1 MDGEKGNFNT
11 LILGSA
17 NSLKSSSTI
26 LENQDFDKRNFS
38 LSIWDH
44 KDNFLCLL
52 KPASGILEGQSYNE
66 NLTRNIYGEETLSF
80 TIPAYINENKE
91 NEKWDYIFNEQ
102 KIRYIKYDNIT
113 NKPIQTKEFVLKH
126 YEENRNGYEKVI
138 QCECESLAVYELSKM
153 GWNITFDV
161 DYISQYEIENEPDD
175 FLSLDYWLRKIF
187 YKETNLGRVSTTT
200 EYTYLLQGLQ
210 LRDNKGYPIEKEY
223 SIDENGNYHFERINE
238 PVCSSTTE
246 ILENHLNPNG
256 WTWEVQA
263 IDPRRLD
270 EQVTTSTLYEEPTI
284 DRYIEVSPNNYLP
297 YSYQKYQ
304 VEYTEKVLDY
314 HIVTV
319 YDYEEDG
326 TRIPHL
332 ISMPYYKNEIRT
344 REEIAL
350 KPFPISEEDYD
361 KYQYVTNIKKSL
373 VTCERSNIFS
383 VIQTLCETFKVWA
396 YFNYNYN
403 EQGEITERKIIF
415 KTEAVDDNIV
425 FDFSYGKNLQ
435 SCSRV
440 IDSNEL
446 VTKLIIPDTESNLDS
461 NRILSIKQSVQNPTG
476 EGYIYNFDYFYN
488 TGNLT
493 KLTETEKIGNI
504 SVTSH
509 SDEYYINYHCGK
521 LKNINNNITNLQSYL
536 VPLYQRQMELEGE
549 ISVQQASITALKD
562 NIQAIQEK
570 IDAIPENMQVI
581 SSWSDNINQQ
591 NYIGELKTLSAT
603 TDASGNSFLYL
614 NFNREDIIYNQ
625 NIEYPKYRL
634 DSNGEIIS
642 GTTISVSSYIPRFYT
657 NSTWAAGTEV
667 TDLDFTQ
674 LDLNKGIPIY
684 SNIDDDNV
692 KFIKGFLFNNDLNLG
707 RSYIRVRYQYAPL
720 IYYYYLIQD
729 YWKKIDN
736 TNKIIS
742 DLNTDLQEI
751 NNKIIV
757 NESQLNNLL
766 NEKNEM
772 ILQFEKKYA
781 PFIKEGYWEPTD
793 YQSQIAPEQ
802 LNTSSTSSIYEGIT
816 IIYKKL
822 SDLKLNSSLHNYSYY
837 IELSEDASDILT
849 DTITMI
855 TLNPVGTGEIV
866 VPRYQGH
873 DFEIFKKKN
882 ENKYILGISPD
893 LIDTYVKNNYDEE
906 YYKGTIEY
914 KTISS
919 NIVEQNKLWINF
931 TSENSPQ
938 IEENYIYISN
948 DNILTDSLEVYD
960 STGEN
965 KLELYKDYT
974 YSYDYTGYNSSGQR
988 VPLDEQS
995 SYDNNIYYDYILKI
1009 TLKNTPINNSTSNYI
1024 VKYNTESTL
1033 TYLYNDVIGVS
1044 KDYSMPKIT
1053 YSISMVDL
1061 SGLNEYKDYKPIL
1074 GQKVPIFDP
1083 EMRLNGYEGVITS
1096 ISKNLE
1102 HPEETQIE
1110 LATYQTRF
1118 EDIFQKLTATM
1129 TDVKY
1134 NQNDIMAAANS
1145 FTPEGSIKANVF
1157 QKSLNENNYQIQLGV
1172 NNDITIDKTSG
1183 ITLVDQDN
1191 NNAVKII
1198 GNGIFLTEEFNGND
1212 SQWVTGITGKG
1223 INANTLTS
1231 GNIDTKNINIWN
1243 SSEGQIRFIWNEQGL
1258 FAYGSKGVSG
1268 TSTSTV
1274 QDFVDYD
1281 KFVKFNY
1288 DGLQFS
1294 DNGRSALSLG
1304 WDGLNIS
1311 AQNNS
1316 LHLDA
1321 NNGLLLQ
1328 EWSNGNATTRLELG
1342 KLDEGSIYGLRLKSK
1357 TGEVTLQNDS
1367 EGDLWLQRHI
1377 RLGGKMNSNNTV
1389 ENSTAG
1395 IYGYD
1400 LSTSTEVPEEM
1411 QMGLRRNDAGDV
1423 VWDST
1428 PIRFWAG
1435 PQEKENYKNNIHIS
1449 NSDITS
1455 SSFSTSISTN
1465 LNKINDKS
1473 PTLAKFKVSANGD
1486 IIASGIDVGGWIGQG
1501 DKLHSADNEAILR
1514 SNGYDV
1520 SENNYP
1526 LIAIGKSDNNPDLSY
1541 GTDYAFRVYQDGT
1554 VVANK
1559 LQINMSAVNG
1569 LSTSIDNI
1577 NNYINNV
1584 NTDINNYINSV
1595 STDVNNYIDSVNT
1608 KVEKIVNLDN
1618 ESGLAIVST
1627 INTLGNNISNIANL
1641 TDTSLNIY
1649 KALYNSDG
1657 SSKIL
1662 TQAQVTSIAAGAVD
1676 LSSIGGFT
1684 NTNSS
1689 TGGLTQQVGN
1699 YYVGLKTPQN
1709 NNNIV
1714 FYAGTSGAADE
1725 NNAFW
1730 IKADG
1735 SVKASNITLTGNTNN
1750 NGYLINSGAFKVT
1763 QSGIVTASNMTLTG
1777 NTNNSGNLISA
1788 GTSFTVTQAGNVTAN
1803 NITFNGTITANYNN
1817 INYTGINTD
1826 ITSITINNRQY
1837 TYRVVRGLVVGA
1849 YTS

>member
-11 LILGSA
+11 LILGST

-52 KPASGILEGQSYNE
+52 KPASGTLEGQSYNE

-102 KIRYIKYDNIT
+102 KVRYIEYDNIT

-175 FLSLDYWLRKIF
+175 FLTLDYWLRKIF

-210 LRDNKGYPIEKEY
+210 LRDNEGYPIEKEY

-270 EQVTTSTLYEEPTI
+270 KQVTTSTLYEEPTI

-297 YSYQKYQ
+297 YSYQKLNIDNSLIKPYERGTYYKGEYVLYKNTIYQ
-304 VEYTEKVLDY
+304 VYYETSGMFDTGVYINLPSIRPPSNWIIIGSNTEKL
-314 HIVTV
+314 
-319 YDYEEDG
+319 
-326 TRIPHL
+326 L
-332 ISMPYYKNEIRT
+332 
-344 REEIAL
+344 
-350 KPFPISEEDYD
+350 PFPIPEEDYD

-446 VTKLIIPDTESNLDS
+446 VTKLIIPDAESNLDS

-476 EGYIYNFDYFYN
+476 EGYIYNFNYFYN
-488 TGNLT
+488 TGNLSR
-493 KLTETEKIGNI
+493 LTADEKVGDI

-536 VPLYQRQMELEGE
+536 VPLYQRQMELEGK

-614 NFNREDIIYNQ
+614 NFNREDIIYGDGD
-625 NIEYPKYRL
+625 IEYPKYRL

-642 GTTISVSSYIPRFYT
+642 GTTISVSSYIPRYYT
-657 NSTWAAGTEV
+657 DSTWTAGTEV
-667 TDLDFTQ
+667 TDDLDFTE
-674 LDLNKGIPIY
+674 LNSNIGEAVY
-684 SNIDDDNV
+684 SNIDDDNIKR
-692 KFIKGFLFNNDLNLG
+692 KFIKGFLFNNLNLG

-816 IIYKKL
+816 TIYKKL

-837 IELSEDASDILT
+837 IELSEDPSNILT

-855 TLNPVGTGEIV
+855 TLNPVGTGEIA

-873 DFEIFKKKN
+873 DFEIFKKGIEGEEK
-882 ENKYILGISPD
+882 KYILAISPD
-893 LIDTYVKNNYDEE
+893 LIDTYVKNNYNEE

-914 KTISS
+914 KTVSS
-919 NIVEQNKLWINF
+919 NIVEQNKSWINF
-931 TSENSPQ
+931 TSENSPY
-938 IEENYIYISN
+938 IAEKYIYLSN

-988 VPLDEQS
+988 VSLDEKS
-995 SYDNNIYYDYILKI
+995 SYDDNIYYDYILKI
-1009 TLKNTPINNSTSNYI
+1009 TLKNTPINSSTSNYI

-1033 TYLYNDVIGVS
+1033 TYLYNDAIGVS

-1102 HPEETQIE
+1102 RPEETQIE
-1110 LATYQTRF
+1110 LAT
-1118 EDIFQKLTATM
+1118 
-1129 TDVKY
+1129 
-1134 NQNDIMAAANS
+1134 
-1145 FTPEGSIKANVF
+1145 
-1157 QKSLNENNYQIQLGV
+1157 
-1172 NNDITIDKTSG
+1172 
-1183 ITLVDQDN
+1183 
-1191 NNAVKII
+1191 
-1198 GNGIFLTEEFNGND
+1198 
-1212 SQWVTGITGKG
+1212 
-1223 INANTLTS
+1223 
-1231 GNIDTKNINIWN
+1231 
-1243 SSEGQIRFIWNEQGL
+1243 
-1258 FAYGSKGVSG
+1258 
-1268 TSTSTV
+1268 
-1274 QDFVDYD
+1274 
-1281 KFVKFNY
+1281 
-1288 DGLQFS
+1288 
-1294 DNGRSALSLG
+1294 
-1304 WDGLNIS
+1304 
-1311 AQNNS
+1311 
-1316 LHLDA
+1316 
-1321 NNGLLLQ
+1321 
-1328 EWSNGNATTRLELG
+1328 
-1342 KLDEGSIYGLRLKSK
+1342 
-1357 TGEVTLQNDS
+1357 
-1367 EGDLWLQRHI
+1367 
-1377 RLGGKMNSNNTV
+1377 
-1389 ENSTAG
+1389 
-1395 IYGYD
+1395 
-1400 LSTSTEVPEEM
+1400 
-1411 QMGLRRNDAGDV
+1411 
-1423 VWDST
+1423 
-1428 PIRFWAG
+1428 
-1435 PQEKENYKNNIHIS
+1435 
-1449 NSDITS
+1449 
-1455 SSFSTSISTN
+1455 
-1465 LNKINDKS
+1465 
-1473 PTLAKFKVSANGD
+1473 
-1486 IIASGIDVGGWIGQG
+1486 
-1501 DKLHSADNEAILR
+1501 
-1514 SNGYDV
+1514 
-1520 SENNYP
+1520 
-1526 LIAIGKSDNNPDLSY
+1526 
-1541 GTDYAFRVYQDGT
+1541 
-1554 VVANK
+1554 
-1559 LQINMSAVNG
+1559 
-1569 LSTSIDNI
+1569 
-1577 NNYINNV
+1577 
-1584 NTDINNYINSV
+1584 
-1595 STDVNNYIDSVNT
+1595 
-1608 KVEKIVNLDN
+1608 
-1618 ESGLAIVST
+1618 
-1627 INTLGNNISNIANL
+1627 
-1641 TDTSLNIY
+1641 
-1649 KALYNSDG
+1649 
-1657 SSKIL
+1657 
-1662 TQAQVTSIAAGAVD
+1662 
-1676 LSSIGGFT
+1676 
-1684 NTNSS
+1684 
-1689 TGGLTQQVGN
+1689 
-1699 YYVGLKTPQN
+1699 
-1709 NNNIV
+1709 
-1714 FYAGTSGAADE
+1714 
-1725 NNAFW
+1725 
-1730 IKADG
+1730 
-1735 SVKASNITLTGNTNN
+1735 
-1750 NGYLINSGAFKVT
+1750 
-1763 QSGIVTASNMTLTG
+1763 
-1777 NTNNSGNLISA
+1777 
-1788 GTSFTVTQAGNVTAN
+1788 
-1803 NITFNGTITANYNN
+1803 
-1817 INYTGINTD
+1817 
-1826 ITSITINNRQY
+1826 
-1837 TYRVVRGLVVGA
+1837 
-1849 YTS
+1849 